1 MRRNFIILTTFAA
14 SVLGLNSTIQAQS
27 DKVSFG
33 GYARAWQE
41 NNNLGGED
49 TVNTDKFSRGHT
61 LIDLGVN
68 LHPDRNTQIQAL
80 FRFRTELG
88 GFFGS
93 SASAEL
99 RQLFVKGNV
108 AKIIGYEVG
117 DIYVQMSPYTFYNTD
132 GESNVNEA
140 TVFNDIRSDFTEY
153 DNLNRGN
160 RWWQQGAHLDWGL
173 QFNDMPINTIKF
185 DALFL
190 RNRLAANGNP
200 ARFHSGGRI
209 AIEQSENFSLTGNYI
224 NLFEVGATVNDSI
237 TTSNPVTSLE
247 IDYKLTSL
255 DKMDLIF
262 DGEFGMSSLVFKND
276 IAAPTDVSGV
286 FFDLA
291 AGVDLKNCGLKS
303 KLGYRYTDPR
313 FYSSAAQTKRIN
325 FDSTS
330 TPQVF
335 KSVANN
341 PFAFRSINLFDLTR
355 EAGIYNQAISEQ
367 LMSYDPRYGN
377 VTPYG
382 VATPNRAGVYLNTS
396 YSDSLEKVKAFLN
409 AAVMSE
415 AVPTN
420 STVKKS
426 FLQLKTGVTLS
437 MNKVLNFEK
446 GLKVSFGAQ
455 YESTT
460 RDDAAA
466 SSDLTTTLIDFGI
479 DAEIA
484 TKLDILLG
492 AKVLLAQGSDIISS
506 RDIYNEVTGLGTAY
520 TVDNSETLL
529 GYGLKYRFSKGT
541 YLSAQHNLFSYL
553 DANNANNDY
562 SFNQFLIFFNM
573 SI

>member
-1 MRRNFIILTTFAA
+1 MRRNFIILTAFATT
-14 SVLGLNSTIQAQS
+14 VLGLNSVSVAQS
-27 DKVSFG
+27 DKVQFG

-88 GFFGS
+88 GFFGA
-93 SASAEL
+93 SASAQL
-99 RQLFVKGNV
+99 RQLFVKGNI
-108 AKIIGYEVG
+108 AKVVGYEVG
-117 DIYVQMSPYTFYNTD
+117 DIYVQMSPYTFYNSD
-132 GESNVNEA
+132 GDSKVNEA
-140 TVFNDIRSDFTEY
+140 TVFGDIRRDFTEY

-160 RWWQQGAHLDWGL
+160 RWWQQGAHVDWGL

-190 RNRLAANGNP
+190 RNRLAANGLP

-209 AIEQSENFSLTGNYI
+209 AIEQSENLSITGNYI
-224 NLFEVGATVNDSI
+224 NLFEVGATVNDSV
-237 TTSNPVTSLE
+237 TTSNPVTSIE
-247 IDYKLTSL
+247 IDYALKSL
-255 DKMDLIF
+255 DKMDLTF
-262 DGEFGMSSLVFKND
+262 DGEVGMSSLVFKND
-276 IAAPTDVSGV
+276 ILAPTDVNGV

-291 AGVDLKNCGLKS
+291 AGVNLKNCGLKT

-325 FDSTS
+325 FDSSS

-341 PFAFRSINLFDLTR
+341 PFAFRSLNLFDLTR
-355 EAGIYNQAISEQ
+355 EAGIYNQAITEQ

-382 VATPNRAGVYLNTS
+382 VATPNRAGIYLNTT

-409 AAVMSE
+409 AAVLSE

-420 STVKKS
+420 STVHKS
-426 FLQLKTGVTLS
+426 FLQLRTGATLS
-437 MNKVLNFEK
+437 LSKMLNWQK
-446 GLKVSFGAQ
+446 NLKVNLGAQ

-460 RDDAAA
+460 RDDGAA
-466 SSDLTTTLIDFGI
+466 SADLTSTLVDIGL
-479 DAEIA
+479 DAEVA
-484 TKLDILLG
+484 TKLDILIG
-492 AKVLLAQGSDIISS
+492 AKILLAQGSDILAE
-506 RDIYNEVTGLGTAY
+506 RDQYNEVTGAGIAY

-541 YLSAQHNLFSYL
+541 YLSAQHNLFSYV
-553 DANNANNDY
+553 DVNNSNNDY